1 MRRQLIA
8 LIIIIQLFIGQLFIA
23 PVSFAQSGRG
33 TQAPKPV
40 QPPKPSTVIPTSVLN
55 APDGGKLMRQDV
67 DGATTRYLMKNG
79 LTVLIRE
86 RHAVP
91 LLAMNV
97 TVKVGALSEPDE
109 QAGIAQLVQRLL
121 LKGTAT
127 RVLGVIEREAASLGG
142 TLKAETTYDQTAFTL
157 MAPAE
162 SLTGMATLLSDVLMN
177 PLFDANEIKNTASK
191 LLADSQRPSDSA
203 SAYALD
209 RMLTAAFTTHRL
221 KRGMSVNET
230 FLNNV
235 TREQVMAFWRAH
247 YQPQNIVITL
257 VGDVFA
263 LKAVGELQLTFG
275 NMNKVVLPASPPTP
289 ESKTPASVTGGRKPA
304 VAVAPTPTPVP
315 PANPPVNTLEEAP
328 QDKLRYGNTRA
339 DISQTLVT
347 LAYRVPMLTRTVASL
362 KEQAVLEVMAAVLG
376 LGRGSRLAQ
385 MLPERS
391 GLATESAAQ
400 VLALPGTTMF
410 TLQLRGEPGRIDR
423 IEADALRE
431 LEKFKRE
438 LLSDGEMARAK
449 AMLEKR
455 YFDNLTRMEDEA
467 VSIGRY
473 YARLGDYAP
482 LDSLVERARAVTAQD
497 LQQAAAKYLT
507 LANVTVHEYEPVNAQ
522 ARTFTA
528 EKFAELAITFAPS
541 LGQTINASEIK
552 SAVTLR
558 TFKQGEDRGSVTEGR
573 NILVAEAPLPIKDFS
588 VLRGARAFVREDRSL
603 PKLTIGV
610 FFMGGRLVEEPA
622 NGGITELMV
631 RSMLRSTAARKGDLI
646 ALELESYGGDIQA
659 VNEPDYFGFTLDVL
673 SRNAEAAVKLLLDIA
688 ENPFFDKPELARE
701 REAVL
706 AEQLKQRDNAPSRAV
721 ELMWASLY
729 PGGHPYG
736 LPRLGTPESVKAVTV
751 EKLEAWYAQSIKRQ
765 FPLVMLVGDTDG
777 SALVSRI
784 FGDGFKR
791 PGELDKIIKAN
802 LPALT
807 QPPQEQAETRA
818 RPLTTQAIGYRA
830 PNLDTNETLVLGML
844 SAMTSSGKI
853 NDDLH
858 AQQPAALQFIADNRL
873 ASGAFYALAT
883 TNAADETK
891 ARESLLAEFTRLTTT
906 LPTDEEFTRG
916 RNLSIGSYAIA
927 LQTQQARAHEYTR
940 LVIAGRK
947 PSEAENQPD
956 LLRNVK
962 RSDFKRVAEK
972 IIKGDQG
979 VSVGRGA
986 VRGQ

>member
-8 LIIIIQLFIGQLFIA
+8 LIVIIQLFAQLLVA

-40 QPPKPSTVIPTSVLN
+40 QPPKPSTVIPTTVLN
-55 APDGGKLMRQDV
+55 APDGGKLMRQDI
-67 DGATTRYLMKNG
+67 DSATTRYLMKNG

-86 RHAVP
+86 RHAIP

-97 TVKVGALSEPDE
+97 SIKVGALSEPDE
-109 QAGIAQLVQRLL
+109 QAGISQLVQRLL

-127 RVLGVIEREAASLGG
+127 RALGVIEREAASLGG
-142 TLKAETTYDQTAFTL
+142 MLKAETTYDQTAFTL
-157 MAPAE
+157 IAPAE
-162 SLTGMATLLSDVLMN
+162 SLTGMATLLADVLMN
-177 PLFDANEIKNTASK
+177 PLFDVNEIKSTASK
-191 LLADSQRPSDSA
+191 LLTDSQRPSESA

-221 KRGMSVNET
+221 KRGMSVNEN

-235 TREQVMAFWRAH
+235 TREQVMAFWRTH

-275 NMNKVVLPASPPTP
+275 NMNKLVPLTPTP
-289 ESKTPASVTGGRKPA
+289 TPIPAPSATGVRKPVA
-304 VAVAPTPTPVP
+304 AVAPTPTPTPQVNP
-315 PANPPVNTLEEAP
+315 LPASALEEPP

-347 LAYRVPMLTRTVASL
+347 LTYRLPMLTRTVNSL
-362 KEQAVLEVMAAVLG
+362 KEQATLEVMAAVLG

-391 GLATESAAQ
+391 GLATESAVQ
-400 VLALPGTTMF
+400 VLALPGATMF

-423 IEADALRE
+423 IEADAFRE

-438 LLSDGEMARAK
+438 LLSDGELARAK

-473 YARLGDYAP
+473 YTRLGDYAP

-497 LQQAAAKYLT
+497 VQQAAAKYLT

-522 ARTFTA
+522 TRTFTA

-541 LGQTINASEIK
+541 LGQTLNASEIK
-552 SAVTLR
+552 PAVTLR
-558 TFKQGEDRGSVTEGR
+558 TFKQGEERGSVTEGR
-573 NILVAEAPLPIKDFS
+573 NILVAESPLPIKDFS

-659 VNEPDYFGFTLDVL
+659 VNEPD
-673 SRNAEAAVKLLLDIA
+673 
-688 ENPFFDKPELARE
+688 
-701 REAVL
+701 
-706 AEQLKQRDNAPSRAV
+706 
-721 ELMWASLY
+721 
-729 PGGHPYG
+729 
-736 LPRLGTPESVKAVTV
+736 
-751 EKLEAWYAQSIKRQ
+751 
-765 FPLVMLVGDTDG
+765 
-777 SALVSRI
+777 
-784 FGDGFKR
+784 
-791 PGELDKIIKAN
+791 
-802 LPALT
+802 
-807 QPPQEQAETRA
+807 
-818 RPLTTQAIGYRA
+818 
-830 PNLDTNETLVLGML
+830 
-844 SAMTSSGKI
+844 
-853 NDDLH
+853 
-858 AQQPAALQFIADNRL
+858 
-873 ASGAFYALAT
+873 
-883 TNAADETK
+883 
-891 ARESLLAEFTRLTTT
+891 
-906 LPTDEEFTRG
+906 
-916 RNLSIGSYAIA
+916 
-927 LQTQQARAHEYTR
+927 
-940 LVIAGRK
+940 
-947 PSEAENQPD
+947 
-956 LLRNVK
+956 
-962 RSDFKRVAEK
+962 
-972 IIKGDQG
+972 
-979 VSVGRGA
+979 
-986 VRGQ
+986 